1 MKTKHLKRFFLSI
14 AITAFLIVLVG
25 EAFAAN
31 QNASRR
37 GSKTTTFQTQ
47 DYANDHI
54 VVAPYWQVDS
64 GSYTF
69 IAVSHSS
76 LSGMASQIGVQ
87 INAIDSSQTAYAD
100 AQSFT
105 VQAGNTQRVFI
116 VPTNHATVNST
127 NITSAV
133 FLAGTSD
140 YTYGHIRVNPS
151 TTHPQL
157 KFGGKIDYFSTT
169 GGGFRDATMLSY
181 WGSVIIEANTTGF
194 AMEFIGDMN
203 DSTTPGKLGAATY
216 MSSGVNLQ

>member
-169 GGGFRDATMLSY
+169 GAGFRDATMLSY